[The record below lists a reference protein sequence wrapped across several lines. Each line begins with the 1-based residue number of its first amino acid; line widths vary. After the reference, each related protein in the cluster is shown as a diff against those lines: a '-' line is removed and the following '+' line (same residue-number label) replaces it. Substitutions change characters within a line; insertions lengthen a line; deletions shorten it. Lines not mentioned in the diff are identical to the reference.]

1 MPNNNDR
8 GSKYNTNLSMWKV
21 LLLIFIPTSILT
33 LAYLVLGHLV
43 QEIIPLYLLF
53 FILAMLVLFPVQLI
67 VVLLTSKNYIDRSE
81 KIH

>member
-67 VVLLTSKNYIDRSE
+67 VVLLTSKNYIGRSE

>member
-33 LAYLVLGHLV
+33 LAYLFLGHLV